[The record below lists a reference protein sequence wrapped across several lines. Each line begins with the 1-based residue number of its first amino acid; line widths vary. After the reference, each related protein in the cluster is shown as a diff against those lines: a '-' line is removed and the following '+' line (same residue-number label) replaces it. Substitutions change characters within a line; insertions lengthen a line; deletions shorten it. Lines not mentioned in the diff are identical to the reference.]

1 VDQPER
7 VRSRVFGEVGEQ
19 YDRYRPTYPAELVE
33 ALTGAGDVRRVLDVG
48 CGTGIAARLFLAR
61 GCEVLGVEPDAR
73 MAAVARRHGVT
84 VDEATFETWE
94 PRRAP
99 YDLVASA
106 QAWHWVDRAIGTERA
121 ASVLRPGG
129 RLALFWNV
137 SLQNEATEALF
148 RDVYA
153 RYAPSVFEQSI
164 ALRSKIPPSVDETTD
179 GHVAPIVA
187 NPRFGPIETRT
198 YRRRVRHTTDEWVRQ
213 LATLSD
219 HLLLDP
225 DVRVALLGAL
235 ARALDGAGGT
245 LDVDYVTT
253 LLTTARV

>member
-7 VRSRVFGEVGEQ
+7 LRSRIFGEVADE
-19 YDRYRPTYPAELVE
+19 YDRTRPTYPPELVE
-33 ALTGAGDVRRVLDVG
+33 ALTGAGEVRRVLDVG

-73 MAAVARRHGVT
+73 MAVVARGHGIE

-94 PRRAP
+94 PRGAP
-99 YDLVASA
+99 YDLVTSG
-106 QAWHWVDRAIGTERA
+106 QAWHWVDRAVGTERA

-137 SLQNEATEALF
+137 SLHDEATEALF

-153 RYAPSVFEQSI
+153 QYAPSVFEHSI
-164 ALRSKIPPSVDETTD
+164 ALRSATLPSVDETTD
-179 GHVAPIVA
+179 VHVAAIVA
-187 NPRFGPIETRT
+187 NVHFGPIETRT
-198 YRRRVRHTTDEWVRQ
+198 YHRRVRHTTDEWVAQ

-219 HLLLDP
+219 HLLLDAE
-225 DVRVALLGAL
+225 VRVALLGAL
-235 ARALDGAGGT
+235 ARALDDAGGT
-245 LDVDYVTT
+245 LDVDYLTT